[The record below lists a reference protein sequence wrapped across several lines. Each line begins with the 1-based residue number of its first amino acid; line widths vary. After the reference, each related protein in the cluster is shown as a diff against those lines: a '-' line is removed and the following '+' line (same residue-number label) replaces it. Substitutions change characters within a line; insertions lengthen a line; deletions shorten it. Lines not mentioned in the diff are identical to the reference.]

1 MNKGFTVAL
10 ALVFV
15 LAAAVSAHSMR
26 CGTDLI
32 TEDSTKF
39 EVLQACG
46 QPLQKFGDE
55 EPVDDDE
62 GLSVGGYEKWYY
74 DVGGGVYHV
83 IYFHGTEVF
92 KIEIERK

>member
-1 MNKGFTVAL
+1 MKKATIVLL
-10 ALVFV
+10 ALMI
-15 LAAAVSAHSMR
+15 AAAGAAPAYAMR

-32 TEDSTKF
+32 TESSTKF

-46 QPLQKFGDE
+46 QPLKKFGGD
-55 EPVDDDE
+55 VSLDDE

-83 IYFHGTEVF
+83 ITFHGTEVF
-92 KIEIERK
+92 RIEIVPKE